1 MSNTDD
7 RPYCTDCPDR
17 ETCHQGY
24 PCDIVRTI
32 NDTSPKGNTMT
43 ANAKPGPRN
52 TNENTGEN
60 TGEKIVPNQ
69 TDATTA
75 KANLIET
82 SKGLGAYIN
91 TKAIRA
97 LKDEGLTNEEIA
109 DKTGLTPFAVLAVLS
124 EDELV
129 ETKVEKLKGFLKRNK
144 STVVGIGAGAAVVAI
159 AALKI
164 YTGSKKTTVTAESDS
179 DDVYTEVTTDEV

>member
-1 MSNTDD
+1 MSTTDD

-17 ETCHQGY
+17 ESCRQGY

-32 NDTSPKGNTMT
+32 NDTSPKGNTIMST
-43 ANAKPGPRN
+43 NAKPGPRN
-52 TNENTGEN
+52 TNENTD
-60 TGEKIVPNQ
+60 GEKNVPNQ
-69 TDATTA
+69 KPGAATA
-75 KANLIET
+75 EANLIEA
-82 SKGLGAYIN
+82 SKGLGEYIN

-97 LKDEGLTNEEIA
+97 LKDEGLSNEEIA

-129 ETKVEKLKGFLKRNK
+129 ESKVEKLKGFFKRNK
-144 STVVGIGAGAAVVAI
+144 STVVGIGAGAAVVAL

-164 YTGSKKTTVTAESDS
+164 YTGSKKTTDTAESDP